1 MPSADVRHDPARH
14 RFEIFIDGTPAGRL
28 DYLPEDDTFALTHTE
43 VLPQFEGN
51 GVGSTLVVE
60 ALKQIRDLDGQV
72 LPYCPFIPKVIL
84 DNPEFIELVPPL
96 ARPQFGLE

>member
-1 MPSADVRHDPARH
+1 MSSPDVRHDPANH
-14 RFEIFIDGTPAGRL
+14 RFEIFIDGTRAG
-28 DYLPEDDTFALTHTE
+28 YLEYEPEDETFALTHTQVFPE
-43 VLPQFEGN
+43 FGGN

-60 ALKQIRDLDGQV
+60 ALTQVRDLGVQV

-84 DNPEFIELVPPL
+84 DHPEFIALVPPE